1 MLDSRIIDR
10 LYELELSDEEI
21 ALISYMYDNGDI
33 TEEDIFNIGDDEVF
47 DIEKVGEYTLVL
59 LTPPYVYDNNGNLI
73 SFNNEKWWVFDD
85 EDSARDAAIEDNK
98 NLIDD
103 IGITGIDFGYLGGIE
118 NYVDTEWFEDAYRE
132 SEENY
137 CWDILDEG
145 DNIYDNRL
153 VAECYE
159 EGLIDDDDFE
169 EDENG
174 EPDYAQCI
182 VSDDE
187 LVERYT
193 DLLMNRIVDYVD
205 EFKSE
210 FGEQEFNDVVI
221 EKGLVD
227 IDKLCEDI
235 VDTDGIAN
243 TLSSY
248 DGEEVTY
255 DFDGN
260 TYYMYR
266 CN

>member
-10 LYELELSDEEI
+10 LYELDVDDK
-21 ALISYMYDNGDI
+21 ALVLINYMYDNSDI
-33 TEEDIFNIGDDEVF
+33 TEEDIFDIGEDDEFNVEN
-47 DIEKVGEYTLVL
+47 IENYTLAEE
-59 LTPPYVYDNNGNLI
+59 PSIYDTAYAPIIG
-73 SFNNEKWWVFDD
+73 FNNEEWYVFDD
-85 EDSARDAAIEDNK
+85 EDSARDAAIEDTRD
-98 NLIDD
+98 LIDD
-103 IGITGIDFGYLGGIE
+103 IGITVINFGYLGGIE

-132 SEENY
+132 LEENY

-169 EDENG
+169 EDEKG
-174 EPDYAQCI
+174 EPDYTQCI

-187 LVERYT
+187 LVERYA

-210 FGEQEFNDVVI
+210 FGEREFNDVVM

-248 DGEEVTY
+248 DGKEVTY

-266 CN
+266 HN